1 MDKRELFPIIDQRTP
16 IGQAAET
23 IALHKAR
30 GAIVR
35 DGTKFELVGW
45 RDVAHALEHAGTF
58 EDLQTKPLGAV
69 ASVPIDAPDGPAGA
83 IAPIDIHDLTDLRD
97 SSAFTEA
104 RLYRC
109 TCGYRSE
116 RPRDPCPA
124 NPCRQSQV

>member
-45 RDVAHALEHAGTF
+45 RDVAHARTL

-83 IAPIDIHDLTDLRD
+83 IAHIDIHDLTGLRD

-116 RPRDPCPA
+116 RARNPCPA